1 MIRELAIAAF
11 LGVVL
16 GLFSLIGDGARLTVV
31 VGLANA
37 ASPWLVTAFAAGAVA
52 RHARRGALAGA
63 LALAIA
69 VVVYYAG
76 LLTGG
81 VAPADVGITTLAW
94 IGVAAIAGPAF
105 GAAGGAWRERREP
118 IAVGVLAGGL
128 LAEAAYRFIM
138 LEAWDGIDLAR
149 TSMQVA
155 IANLAGAVLAPV
167 LLLRPDRWPIAYGV
181 TMAVAPIGLALVALV
196 TWAIQELRF

>member
-1 MIRELAIAAF
+1 MNLAIAAA
-11 LGVVL
+11 LGLLL
-16 GLFSLIGDGARLTVV
+16 GLFSLVGDGARLTVV

-52 RHARRGALAGA
+52 RHPRRGAVAGA

-69 VVVYYAG
+69 VVVYYVG
-76 LLTGG
+76 LLARDS
-81 VAPADVGITTLAW
+81 APADIGITTLAW
-94 IGVAAIAGPAF
+94 IGVAVLAGPAF
-105 GAAGGAWRERREP
+105 GAAGGAWGDGREP
-118 IAVGVLAGGL
+118 IAVGILAGAL
-128 LAEAAYRFIM
+128 LAEAAYRFIL

-155 IANLAGAVLAPV
+155 IVDLLAAALAPV
-167 LLLRPDRWPIAYGV
+167 LLLGRDRWPIAYG
-181 TMAVAPIGLALVALV
+181 MALVVAPIGLALVALV